1 MNMMSTP
8 TIWIFFPL
16 LLSLVL
22 SAVHRLHKLSVWI
35 ACLGSLLLSV
45 AAFILPQNLD
55 FTLGGRNFLFD
66 DTFLI
71 LNRALILTG
80 SQLKTVAIMYLF
92 SFLWNIAGL
101 RFSVSRWFP
110 TVSLT
115 ITALWVTTLAVEPF
129 LYAALIVEL
138 IVLISILLL
147 TPRGE
152 QTDRGVMRYLVSQTV
167 AMPFILLSG
176 WMVAGI
182 ESAPSASTLI
192 LRGTVMILIGFSL
205 WLNIFPLHSWLPML
219 AEKAHPW
226 VFSFVFLMQQSILA
240 LFLLKVL
247 DQFAWLRNQTGILTV
262 IQWAGVLTLLAGGV
276 LASLQTKVNRI
287 LAYIILI
294 ETGYSVL
301 AIGLIGQGGGEALAL
316 SILPRALAYWQWSY
330 TLSSIQQITPEIDGS
345 FTSLRG
351 MFTTL
356 PFHSLSLVISLLTL
370 LGLPAFGLFPAKR
383 MLWNSGAGL
392 AYHYTPLIGLG
403 VAGMALFILRLMH
416 TLLTTDPNSS
426 SPADSIN
433 GKESLWQIFV
443 LCFMTLLSML
453 MGLLPHGFLNPF
465 LSLLDPFI
473 HLLPPN

>member
-1 MNMMSTP
+1 MNLMSTP

-16 LLSLVL
+16 LLSLLLV
-22 SAVHRLHKLSVWI
+22 AVHRLHKLSIWI
-35 ACLGSLLLSV
+35 ACLGSLLLAV
-45 AAFILPQNLD
+45 AAFIFPQTLD
-55 FTLGGRNFLFD
+55 FNLAGRSFLLD

-71 LNRALILTG
+71 FNRALILTG

-92 SFLWNIAGL
+92 SFLWNITGL

-110 TVSLT
+110 TISLT

-152 QTDRGVMRYLVSQTV
+152 QTDRSVMRYLVSQTI

-176 WMVAGI
+176 WMVTGI
-182 ESAPSASTLI
+182 ETAPSAGTLI

-205 WLNIFPLHSWLPML
+205 WLAIFPLHTWLPML
-219 AEKAHPW
+219 AEKTHPW

-240 LFLLKVL
+240 IFLLKVL
-247 DQFAWLRNQTGILTV
+247 DQFAWLRNLTGVFPV

-276 LASLQTKVNRI
+276 LASLQTNVNRI
-287 LAYIILI
+287 LAYIILV

-301 AIGLIGQGGGEALAL
+301 AIGLIDQGGGEALAL

-330 TLSSIQQITPEIDGS
+330 TLSSIQQIAPEIDGS
-345 FTSLRG
+345 FPSLRG
-351 MFTTL
+351 LFTRL
-356 PFHSLSLVISLLTL
+356 PFHSMSLIISLLTL
-370 LGLPAFGLFPAKR
+370 LGLPAFGLFPAKH
-383 MLWNSGAGL
+383 MLWTGGAGL

-403 VAGMALFILRLMH
+403 VAGMPLFILRLMH
-416 TLLTTDPNSS
+416 TLLTSDPDIS
-426 SPADSIN
+426 SPTDSLIA
-433 GKESLWQIFV
+433 KESMWQIFV
-443 LCFMTLLSML
+443 LCFMTIMSML
-453 MGLLPHGFLNPF
+453 MGLLPHVFLNPF
-465 LSLLDPFI
+465 LGILEPFI
-473 HLLPPN
+473 RLLPPI

>member
-45 AAFILPQNLD
+45 AAFIFPQNLD

-316 SILPRALAYWQWSY
+316 SILPRALAYWQWAY
-330 TLSSIQQITPEIDGS
+330 TLSSIQQIAPEIDGS

-416 TLLTTDPNSS
+416 TLLTTDPNSP
-426 SPADSIN
+426 SPAVSIN
-433 GKESLWQIFV
+433 ARESLWQISV
-443 LCFMTLLSML
+443 LCLMTLLSML
-453 MGLLPHGFLNPF
+453 MGLLPHVFLNPF

>member
-35 ACLGSLLLSV
+35 VCLGSLLLSV

-115 ITALWVTTLAVEPF
+115 ITALWVTTLSVEPF

-316 SILPRALAYWQWSY
+316 SILPRALAYWQWAY
-330 TLSSIQQITPEIDGS
+330 TLSSIQQIAPEIDGS

-443 LCFMTLLSML
+443 LCLMTLLSML
-453 MGLLPHGFLNPF
+453 MGLLPDVFLNPF
-465 LSLLDPFI
+465 LSLLEPFI

>member
-45 AAFILPQNLD
+45 AAFIFPQNLD

-115 ITALWVTTLAVEPF
+115 ITALWVTTLSVEPF

-316 SILPRALAYWQWSY
+316 SILPRALAYWQWAY
-330 TLSSIQQITPEIDGS
+330 TLSSIQQIAPEIDGS

-416 TLLTTDPNSS
+416 TLLTTDPNSP
-426 SPADSIN
+426 SPAVSIN
-433 GKESLWQIFV
+433 ARESLWQISV
-443 LCFMTLLSML
+443 LCLMTLLSML
-453 MGLLPHGFLNPF
+453 MGLLPDVFLNPF

>member
-1 MNMMSTP
+1 MNLMTTP

-16 LLSLVL
+16 LLSLL
-22 SAVHRLHKLSVWI
+22 LMAVHRSHKLSIWI
-35 ACLGSLLLSV
+35 ACLGSLLLAL
-45 AAFILPQNLD
+45 AAFIFPE
-55 FTLGGRNFLFD
+55 TLNFDLLGRNYLFD
-66 DTFLI
+66 DTFMI

-80 SQLKTVAIMYLF
+80 SQLKIVAILYLF

-115 ITALWVTTLAVEPF
+115 ITALWVSTLAVEPF

-152 QTDRGVMRYLVSQTV
+152 QTDRGVMRYLVSQTI

-205 WLNIFPLHSWLPML
+205 WLAIFPLHTWLPML

-240 LFLLKVL
+240 IFLLKVL
-247 DQFAWLRNQTGILTV
+247 DQFAWLRNLSGIFPA
-262 IQWAGVLTLLAGGV
+262 IQWAGVLTLLAGGL

-287 LAYIILI
+287 LAYLVLI
-294 ETGYSVL
+294 ETGYTVL

-316 SILPRALAYWQWSY
+316 GILPRAIAYWQWAY
-330 TLSSIQQITPEIDGS
+330 TLSSIQQIAPEIDGS
-345 FTSLRG
+345 FPSLQGLFNR
-351 MFTTL
+351 L
-356 PFHSLSLVISLLTL
+356 PFHSMSLIISLLAL

-383 MLWNSGAGL
+383 ILWNSGAGL
-392 AYHYTPLIGLG
+392 TYLYTPLLGLG

-416 TLLTTDPNSS
+416 TLLTTEPDSPSLANSLI
-426 SPADSIN
+426 AR
-433 GKESLWQIFV
+433 ESLWQIIV
-443 LCFMTLLSML
+443 LCLITLLSML
-453 MGLLPHGFLNPF
+453 MGLLPHLLLNPF
-465 LSLLDPFI
+465 LEILEPFI

>member
-115 ITALWVTTLAVEPF
+115 ITALWVTTLSVEPF

-316 SILPRALAYWQWSY
+316 SILPRALAYWQWAY
-330 TLSSIQQITPEIDGS
+330 TLSSIQQIAPEIDGS

-443 LCFMTLLSML
+443 LCVMTLLSML
-453 MGLLPHGFLNPF
+453 MGLLPHVFLNPF

>member
-45 AAFILPQNLD
+45 AAFIFPQNLD
-55 FTLGGRNFLFD
+55 FTLDGRNFLFD

-316 SILPRALAYWQWSY
+316 SILPRALAYWQWAY
-330 TLSSIQQITPEIDGS
+330 TLSSIQQIAPEIDGS

-416 TLLTTDPNSS
+416 TLLTTDPNSP
-426 SPADSIN
+426 SPAVSIN
-433 GKESLWQIFV
+433 ARESLWQISV
-443 LCFMTLLSML
+443 LCLMTLLSML
-453 MGLLPHGFLNPF
+453 MGLLPDVFLNPF
-465 LSLLDPFI
+465 LSLLEPFI